1 MSRIRRREGAS
12 ISTPVNGRHA
22 RGGRG
27 ASRETTSDDND
38 AIYAASWI
46 NVFGV
51 ASMASLA
58 VVMGSGM
65 ILTVKDPAWSHG
77 TGVGRSFNSVHLWAV
92 EIFFCAA
99 VVHLWGKFWMAA
111 WRGRR
116 SLVWVSG
123 VVAFLAGAPA
133 ALTGYISQENFGAQ
147 WLSIRAKDAM
157 NSVGFGAFFNLT
169 DFGQMY
175 TYHVLLLPVAVL
187 ALVIVHVLLV
197 RRHGAVPPLDLAS
210 ATAPSLGGE
219 DAALPGKTTPGR
231 SAKA

>member
-1 MSRIRRREGAS
+1 MSRIRRHGGAP
-12 ISTPVNGRHA
+12 ISTSVNGAHA
-22 RGGRG
+22 RCGRG
-27 ASRETTSDDND
+27 ASGETATHDDHPV
-38 AIYAASWI
+38 YAASWI

-51 ASMASLA
+51 ASIASLA

-65 ILTVKDPAWSHG
+65 ILTVMDPAWSHG
-77 TGVGRSFNSVHLWAV
+77 TGIGHLCNSVHLWAV

-111 WRGRR
+111 WRGGR

-123 VVAFLAGAPA
+123 VVAFLVGAPA
-133 ALTGYISQENFGAQ
+133 ALTGYISQENFDAQ

-157 NSVGFGAFFNLT
+157 NAVGLGAVFNLT

-175 TYHVLLLPVAVL
+175 TYHALLLPVAVL
-187 ALVIVHVLLV
+187 ALVIVHVLLA

-210 ATAPSLGGE
+210 CTAPSLGAE
-219 DAALPGKTTPGR
+219 HAAFPGKTTPGG
-231 SAKA
+231 S